1 MATTKTE
8 DTSATTFGSNLGLSR
23 DELLDM
29 YRLMVIARAVDE
41 RMWILN
47 RAGKIPFVISGQG
60 HEGAQVGLTFALRQG
75 HDWMVPYYRSV
86 ASLLTFGMSPREIM
100 LAQFARGVDPS
111 SGGRQMPGHYG
122 IKERNILSVSSPVA
136 TQILHATGI
145 AWAAKLRKQDV
156 VAMTYL
162 GEGSSNQG
170 DFHEALNFAGIH
182 KLPVIYVVENNGWAI
197 SVPMSLQSAVQDIA
211 IRGAGY
217 NMPGI
222 IVDGNDVLNCYAE
235 GKAAI
240 DRARNGQ
247 GPTLIEAKVTRLT
260 AHSSDDQQSK
270 YRPAEEMEAE
280 KGRDPL
286 PTLPRPAARR
296 RACSTRR
303 QRHRSRPSRARS
315 SRTPPIGRRP
325 RRSRIRPRPSRTSTP
340 ASLRR
345 AWMTRCGRARG
356 SSVMAGRGALSGKAG
371 RARPWLS

>member
-1 MATTKTE
+1 MATKTE
-8 DTSATTFGSNLGLSR
+8 SKSDSALGADLGLSR
-23 DELLDM
+23 DELLEM

-60 HEGAQVGLTFALRQG
+60 HEGAQVGLAFALKQG
-75 HDWMVPYYRSV
+75 KDWMVPYYRSV
-86 ASLLTFGMSPREIM
+86 ASLMTFGMSPREIM

-145 AWAAKLRKQDV
+145 AWASKLKKQDAV
-156 VAMTYL
+156 TITYL

-182 KLPVIYVVENNGWAI
+182 KLPVIFVVENNGWAI

-222 IVDGNDVLNCYAE
+222 IVDGADVLNCYAE
-235 GKAAI
+235 GRAAI
-240 DRARNGQ
+240 DRARNGD

-260 AHSSDDQQSK
+260 AHSSDDQQTK
-270 YRPAEEMEAE
+270 YRPAEEMESE
-280 KGRDPL
+280 KARDPL
-286 PTLPRPAARR
+286 PRFRDQLRDAGMLDDETEQQVTAESRKVVEDATEWAEAQAEPDPATAQQNVYVSEPPARMDDPLWNGVR
-296 RACSTRR
+296 F
-303 QRHRSRPSRARS
+303 
-315 SRTPPIGRRP
+315 IGDGGP
-325 RRSRIRPRPSRTSTP
+325 
-340 ASLRR
+340 
-345 AWMTRCGRARG
+345 W
-356 SSVMAGRGALSGKAG
+356 GALAETETSGREG
-371 RARPWLS
+371 